1 MQTRTAQTRTAQP
14 RHARPGIRA
23 SAATAGVAAV
33 LLGIG
38 IGTLTAAL
46 FVPASSPLPVV
57 GGVLID
63 LAPTWAKD
71 TMIALFGTG
80 DKLALIVLI
89 LVVMLALAALA
100 GVWESRRPW
109 SGSAVT
115 LALGVLVGLLALT
128 REDADGWAWLPST
141 LAGAVAA
148 IAMRMLLRWVPVDAA
163 GTTRADGMATTRRG
177 FLVLAGV
184 TAAAGILSAI
194 GGSMVR
200 AGSQA
205 VSSIRAAL
213 KLPTPAAVA
222 ITIPANADLA
232 VPGLS
237 PLVTPN
243 RDFYRIDTA
252 LVVPDVAPD
261 DWELRVHGMVE
272 QEVRL
277 TWNELLALP
286 LREAPVTLSCVS
298 NEVGGGL
305 VGNAVWLGYPIR
317 ELLARA
323 RPLADADMVLSRS
336 IDGFTASTP
345 LGALTDDRD
354 ALLAVGM
361 NGEPLPLEHG
371 FPVRMVVPGLYGYVS
386 ATKWVVE
393 LEVTRFDR
401 DRAYWTD
408 RGWSEK
414 GPIKLQSRVDVP
426 RHGATVAAGPITI
439 AGMAWMP
446 HTGVSA
452 VQVQIDDD
460 PWQDAELGWDAST
473 DTWVQWQLT
482 WDAKPGSYR
491 ITCRAIDAD
500 GNAQVFERRPPA
512 PDGATGWHTVLVEVS

>member
-1 MQTRTAQTRTAQP
+1 MDTRTAEP
-14 RHARPGIRA
+14 RHARISGRG
-23 SAATAGVAAV
+23 AAALAGVAAV

-38 IGTLTAAL
+38 VGTLTAAL
-46 FVPASSPLPVV
+46 FIPASSPLPVI
-57 GGVLID
+57 GAALID
-63 LAPTWAKD
+63 AAPPWAKD
-71 TMIALFGTG
+71 TMIAVFGTG
-80 DKLALIVLI
+80 DKLALIIGILI
-89 LVVMLALAALA
+89 VMLALAAFA
-100 GVWESRRPW
+100 GVWEWRRAW
-109 SGSAVT
+109 SGAAVALVLGAVAAI
-115 LALGVLVGLLALT
+115 LAVP
-128 REDADGWAWLPST
+128 REDSGVWAWVPSA

-148 IAMRMLLRWVPVDAA
+148 VAMRMLVQRIPVDAA
-163 GTTRADGMATTRRG
+163 ATVRADGAATTRRG
-177 FLVLAGV
+177 FLTLAGV
-184 TAAAGILSAI
+184 TAAVGILTAV

-213 KLPTPAAVA
+213 KLPAPAAVTV
-222 ITIPANADLA
+222 TIPADADLG

-243 RDFYRIDTA
+243 ADFYRIDTA
-252 LVVPDVAPD
+252 LVVPNVSPD
-261 DWELRVHGMVE
+261 EWELRVHGMVE
-272 QEVRL
+272 EEVRL
-277 TWNELLALP
+277 TWDELLALP

-298 NEVGGGL
+298 NVVGGGL

-336 IDGFTASTP
+336 TDGFTASTP

-426 RHGATVAAGPITI
+426 QSQSTWAAGPVTV
-439 AGMAWMP
+439 AGVAWMP
-446 HTGVSA
+446 HTGISA

-460 PWQDAELGWDAST
+460 PWQDADLGWDAST
-473 DTWVQWQLT
+473 DTWVQWRWT
-482 WDAKPGSYR
+482 WDATPGPHR
-491 ITCRAIDAD
+491 VTCRAIDAD
-500 GNAQVFERRPPA
+500 GNEQVFERRPVA
-512 PDGATGWHTVLVEVS
+512 PDGATGWHTVTVEIT

>member
-1 MQTRTAQTRTAQP
+1 MTTRAAQP
-14 RHARPGIRA
+14 RHARPAGRA
-23 SAATAGVAAV
+23 SAALAGVAAV

-38 IGTLTAAL
+38 LGTLTAAL

-57 GGVLID
+57 GGAMID
-63 LAPTWAKD
+63 LAPPWAKD

-80 DKLALIVLI
+80 DKLALIIGI
-89 LVVMLALAALA
+89 LVAMIALGALA
-100 GVWESRRPW
+100 GVWEWRRAW
-109 SGSAVT
+109 SGAAVA
-115 LALGVLVGLLALT
+115 LALGAAAAIVAIT
-128 REDADGWAWLPST
+128 REDAGMWAWLPSV
-141 LAGAVAA
+141 LAGVAA
-148 IAMRMLLRWVPVDAA
+148 AMAMRMLVRWIPVDAA
-163 GTTRADGMATTRRG
+163 ATVRADGTATTRRG
-177 FLVLAGV
+177 FLTLAGV
-184 TAAAGILSAI
+184 TAAVGILTAV

-205 VSSIRAAL
+205 VSTIRAAL
-213 KLPTPAAVA
+213 KLPAAASTA
-222 ITIPANADLA
+222 ITIPDGADLEI
-232 VPGLS
+232 PGLS

-243 RDFYRIDTA
+243 ADFYRIDTA
-252 LVVPDVAPD
+252 LVVPNLDPAE
-261 DWELRVHGMVE
+261 WELRVHGLVE

-277 TWNELLALP
+277 TWNDLLALP

-298 NEVGGGL
+298 NQVGGGL

-323 RPLADADMVLSRS
+323 RPLAEADMVLSRS
-336 IDGFTASTP
+336 SDGFTASTP

-354 ALLAVGM
+354 ALLAIGM

-426 RHGATVAAGPITI
+426 RSQSTWAAGPVTV
-439 AGMAWMP
+439 AGVAWMP
-446 HTGVSA
+446 HTGVSG

-473 DTWVQWQLT
+473 DTWVQWRWT
-482 WDAKPGSYR
+482 WDATPGPHR
-491 ITCRAIDAD
+491 VTCRAIDAD
-500 GNAQVFERRPPA
+500 GNMQVFERRPVA
-512 PDGATGWHTVLVEVS
+512 PDGATGWHTVTVDIT